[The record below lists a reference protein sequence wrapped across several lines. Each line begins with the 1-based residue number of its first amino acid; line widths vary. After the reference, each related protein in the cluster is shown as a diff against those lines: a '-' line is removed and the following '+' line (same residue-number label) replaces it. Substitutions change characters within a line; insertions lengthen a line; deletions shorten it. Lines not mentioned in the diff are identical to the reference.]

1 MTGDIKELFELLVKY
16 NKLTN
21 QDMIKIL
28 EGVEQK
34 KLTENMGSYYGS
46 ILGILNHHLL
56 ADIGWLRVLGT
67 HISSLD
73 FISSLLE
80 RFPSGRPLPNQLYWA
95 TLDEYKS
102 DRAEIDDLIERVI
115 KSIPANQYKNILK
128 IEGRRGTFEYTTWRI
143 LLHLFNHQTHHRGGV
158 AVLLD
163 QLKIENDY
171 SNLLWKV

>member
-1 MTGDIKELFELLVKY
+1 MTDDIKELFELLVKY

-21 QDMIKIL
+21 QDMVKIL
-28 EGVEQK
+28 EGLEPD
-34 KLTENMGSYYGS
+34 KLTENLGSYYRS
-46 ILGILNHHLL
+46 ILGILNHYLL

-73 FISSLLE
+73 FVAPLLE
-80 RFPSGRPLPNQLYWA
+80 RFPSGRPLPNQLHWA

-102 DRAEIDDLIERVI
+102 VRIEIDAIMERMI
-115 KSIPANQYKNILK
+115 KSIPTTQYKDILK
-128 IEGRRGTFEYTTWRI
+128 IEGRRGTSEYIIWRI

-163 QLKIENDY
+163 QIKVENDY